1 MHVGEIRLL
10 AGNYEPEGW
19 AWCDG
24 RMLDPKQYPELF
36 QKIGT
41 TYGGDGKTTFAVP
54 DLRGRAP
61 LHRGNGVPLGAAGS
75 FQVDAGQSRQ
85 RGRARVAVH
94 SIIGL
99 TTKAGHY
106 PDDMPMTGEVRLWA
120 MERVPREWIA
130 CAGQLLPIGRNTML
144 FALLGNAFGGDGR
157 TTFAVPNLEGAF
169 PMHPGKPEER
179 GQASGVSAEDGSTR
193 PLLVVQYCLA
203 MKGLFPPR
211 PS

>member
-10 AGNYEPEGW
+10 AGNFEPDGW

-24 RMLDPKQYPELF
+24 RMLDPKQYPDLF

-41 TYGGDGKTTFAVP
+41 QYGGDGKTTFAVP
-54 DLRGRAP
+54 HLRGRAP

-75 FQVDAGQSRQ
+75 IQFDAGQARL
-85 RGRARVAVH
+85 RARVAVH

-106 PDDMPMTGEVRLWA
+106 PDDTPIIGEVRLWA
-120 MERVPREWIA
+120 MDRAPRDWIV
-130 CAGQLLPIGRNTML
+130 CAGQLLPISRNTML

-169 PMHPGKPEER
+169 AFHPAKPEER
-179 GQASGVSAEDGSTR
+179 GQASGVPAEDGSTR
-193 PLLVVQYCLA
+193 PLLVLQYCLA

-211 PS
+211 SS

>member
-10 AGNYEPEGW
+10 AGDYEPEGW

-36 QKIGT
+36 QKLGT
-41 TYGGDGKTTFAVP
+41 KYGGDGKTTFALP

-75 FQVDAGQSRQ
+75 IQFDAGQARQ
-85 RGRARVAVH
+85 RARVGVH

-99 TTKAGHY
+99 NAGDGRY
-106 PDDMPMTGEVRLWA
+106 PDHTPITGEVRLWA
-120 MERVPREWIA
+120 MERVPRDWIF
-130 CAGQLLPIGRNTML
+130 CAGQLLPITRNTAL
-144 FALLGNAFGGDGR
+144 FALLGNAFGGDGKG
-157 TTFAVPNLEGAF
+157 TFAIPNLEGAF
-169 PMHPGKPEER
+169 AFHPAKPEER
-179 GQASGVSAEDGSTR
+179 GQASGVPSEDGSTK
-193 PLLVVQYCLA
+193 PLLVLQYCLA
-203 MKGLFPPR
+203 MKGNFPPR